1 MILSRSFYPDLC
13 DVPPAANNNVVD
25 THVCYAAF
33 TPGHMLPDTSC
44 IHLYPL
50 IAVNMYLVSATQLSS
65 VCHPSVARYKGIQVD
80 WTVT

>member
-50 IAVNMYLVSATQLSS
+50 VSTYRRQHVSCIGDTIVVSLSP
-65 VCHPSVARYKGIQVD
+65 VCC
-80 WTVT
+80 